1 MDELFASGIMLAYTA
16 GYGSIFENCDE
27 IVASKVQRINLNFPS
42 FEVRV
47 GWEKYQKK
55 VSNVFG

>member
-1 MDELFASGIMLAYTA
+1 ML
-16 GYGSIFENCDE
+16 
-27 IVASKVQRINLNFPS
+27 ASKVQRINLNFPS